1 MVRFFDILFIDSSGR
16 GDKMNERLKTIRKE
30 LSLSQEAFG
39 KKLGV
44 TGTAISRMEIGNR
57 AVTEQMILAI
67 CREFNVREEWLR
79 NGSGEMF
86 LDFTEDEF
94 SKAAATLSN
103 DAFVRSLIIEYWKLD
118 EDSKKLFRDFIHRLS
133 DNMREQELAA
143 SSDKPAE
150 QTMGMENIT
159 VEEAEAAYK
168 KNVLHSVPNMK
179 STASNITNGTDTNTK
194 ASNQ

>member
-1 MVRFFDILFIDSSGR
+1 
-16 GDKMNERLKTIRKE
+16 MNERLKVIRKE

-94 SKAAATLSN
+94 SKAAASLSN
-103 DAFVRSLIIEYWKLD
+103 DAFVRSLIVEYWKLD
-118 EDSKKLFRDFIHRLS
+118 EDSKILFRNFIHKLS
-133 DNMREQELAA
+133 DNMRRQEAAPTHDGHVYTKIGGSVPEKTVAELEEEYKKTVLRSARKTGGSSA
-143 SSDKPAE
+143 SS
-150 QTMGMENIT
+150 TT
-159 VEEAEAAYK
+159 EERGR
-168 KNVLHSVPNMK
+168 
-179 STASNITNGTDTNTK
+179 TGTNN
-194 ASNQ
+194 